1 MAIKASCTVTL
12 SCYRDTQKVTRYY
25 KLQSSTSSVPSK
37 PTTNPPSGWTETEP
51 SYTSNST
58 NTLYFCDLTVFSD
71 GTWSYSEV
79 SKSSAY
85 EAAKEAYNK
94 ANNAQSA
101 ADDAAKVATNYMGF
115 SNSGLVIGDMTS
127 TTLGRNI
134 RIDSD
139 SVDIR
144 KGDVVLAS
152 YGEDY
157 IYLGKNSQGAKI
169 DLANGVGTLYNEDDS
184 TFDFQRLVIEANHS
198 IKLDTACA
206 IYQNVYYD
214 NGETSGSASIHVYT
228 YEPWASQPEYI
239 GGRIALYAEDVGTDN
254 NAWSSLDLSGGTI
267 ELGVQSFI
275 TSQYSK
281 IQLESVGG
289 SVVLMGSTEITLDAP
304 NTTTAGYLT
313 LPNTYGLYGETSSGV
328 QYNCVEVSNKDNI
341 VYGYG
346 GYEHS
351 AGRTNIYGNKI
362 YFITRDS
369 DDVWWKPYYSKGDSV
384 HIKWHGSGFVTN
396 AKKNIYFTI
405 PLTKP
410 VIGSPT
416 VTVTNVKGF
425 TFRQNGSYTH
435 GSTAS
440 TYVKAGSFVPT
451 LEDSGCIS
459 IIATDFAAVTNCTN
473 NSSIGMTADIKI
485 VFS

>member
-169 DLANGVGTLYNEDDS
+169 DLANGVGTLYNEDSDY
-184 TFDFQRLVIEANHS
+184 DFQRLVIAANHS
-198 IKLDTACA
+198 IKLDTMCG
-206 IYQNVYYD
+206 IYQNTYYN
-214 NGETSGSASIHVYT
+214 NGEQSALASIHVYT
-228 YEPWASQPEYI
+228 NEPWVFQSDLI
-239 GGRIALYAEDVGTDN
+239 RGRIIMRVEDNDGSDNPWTSAELYAGNIDVK
-254 NAWSSLDLSGGTI
+254 
-267 ELGVQSFI
+267 VQSNE
-275 TSQYSK
+275 TELYSR
-281 IQLESVGG
+281 INVSGG
-289 SVVLMGSTEITLDAP
+289 SVTLMGSEGIDLDTP
-304 NTTTAGYLT
+304 NTQTTGDIT
-313 LPNTYGLYGETSSGV
+313 LPNAHMLYGETTSGTR
-328 QYNCVEVSNKDNI
+328 YNCVEVSNSNNI

-346 GYEHS
+346 SYQYS
-351 AGRTNIYGNKI
+351 AGRTNIYGNKM

-369 DDVWWKPYYSKGDSV
+369 GDVWWKPYFTAGDS
-384 HIKWHGSGFVTN
+384 ISITYWGGGFVTSSM
-396 AKKNIYFTI
+396 KNIAFTI
-405 PLTKP
+405 PLSKP

-416 VTVTNVKGF
+416 VTVTSTTGCI
-425 TFRQNGSYTH
+425 FRQNNSYTH
-435 GSTAS
+435 GSTSS
-440 TYVKAGSFVPT
+440 TYVKPSSYEAA
-451 LEDSGCIS
+451 LETEGCGVRV
-459 IIATDFAAVTNCTN
+459 TAVMSKTTNCTN
-473 NSSIGMTADIKI
+473 NSAIGITAKIKI
-485 VFS
+485 TFS